1 MLCNLCGNNKGHAL
15 QLFCISILSK
25 IAYKYAKKKLYKLNP
40 DLGNAHLPLFGY
52 TRQESRTTKSR
63 GPDHFSLQWNLQ
75 TPAPRQERWRWHHS
89 RLSLHPAVPKTC
101 TRSLL
106 PMPVTPYTSVS
117 QLEASFPP
125 HHSIHYS
132 SSTRLF
138 GYLVKFIIEK
148 IHPIFICLLKNSL
161 AESCCI
167 RVI

>member
-1 MLCNLCGNNKGHAL
+1 MLKRSYTSLIQIWAMHIFHSLDIQDRKAEQPKAEGQITFLYNGTSKPQPPGKKDGDGTTAAFLCI
-15 QLFCISILSK
+15 QLSQRL
-25 IAYKYAKKKLYKLNP
+25 A
-40 DLGNAHLPLFGY
+40 
-52 TRQESRTTKSR
+52 
-63 GPDHFSLQWNLQ
+63 PDHYFQC
-75 TPAPRQERWRWHHS
+75 
-89 RLSLHPAVPKTC
+89 LSPHT
-101 TRSLL
+101 
-106 PMPVTPYTSVS
+106 VS